1 MFRKGVVQVEKSTNK
16 RNEFDAYLP
25 TSYDEMKTL
34 GGDISE
40 AYKKY
45 AQWFERQPEGLL
57 GQRNEQA
64 DVLFRRMGITF
75 AVYGE
80 QTGVER
86 LIPFDPIPR
95 IVSHAAWEKL
105 NAGICQRVRALNCF
119 IHDVYTTQDI
129 LRAGVIDENKVLKNT
144 EYRPEVEGFCPA
156 NGVHVNISGID
167 IVRTADED
175 FFVLEDNL
183 RTPSGVSY
191 MLENREVMMRLFPD
205 LFKQYPVLPVNH
217 YPQELKKTL
226 MLAAPEHC
234 SDTPKCVVFTPGIY
248 NSAYFEHAFLAYEMG
263 VDLVQGQDLYVGD
276 DDCVYMRT
284 IEGAA
289 KVDVIYRRIDDAF
302 LDPEVFRK
310 DSVLGVKGLY
320 RAAMKK
326 NVTLVNA
333 IGNGVADDKSIY
345 PFVPKMI
352 EFYLGE
358 KPILS
363 NVHTYTLSKKDDYK
377 YVMDNIADLVV
388 KETHGSGGYGMLVG
402 PKSTREQIETFKEKI
417 KANPDNYIAQ
427 PTLALSSCPMYH
439 EEGLT
444 PAHVDLRPYA
454 LMQSSEKVVVV
465 PGALTRVA
473 MRKGSLV
480 VNSSQGG
487 GTKDTW
493 VLGA

>member
-1 MFRKGVVQVEKSTNK
+1 MTQVSKSDGESK
-16 RNEFDAYLP
+16 AFDTYLP
-25 TSYDEMKTL
+25 VSYDEMKTR
-34 GGDISE
+34 GGDVSDT
-40 AYKKY
+40 YKKY
-45 AQWFERQPEGLL
+45 TEWLKRQPDGIL

-95 IVSHAAWEKL
+95 IVSHRAWEKL
-105 NAGICQRVRALNCF
+105 NAGICQRVKALNRF
-119 IHDVYTTQDI
+119 IHDVYTTRDI
-129 LRAGVIDENKVLKNT
+129 IRAGIIAEDKVLKNT
-144 EYRPEVEGFCPA
+144 EYRPEVEGFIPA
-156 NGVHVNISGID
+156 NDVHVHISGID
-167 IVRTADED
+167 IVRTGDED

-191 MLENREVMMRLFPD
+191 MLENREVMMRLFPE
-205 LFKQYPVLPVNH
+205 LFKLYPVLPVNH

-226 MLAAPEHC
+226 MLAAPEHS
-234 SDTPKCVVFTPGIY
+234 SDTPRCVVFTPGIY

-263 VDLVQGQDLYVGD
+263 VDLVQGQDLFVDD

-310 DSVLGVKGLY
+310 DSVLGVKGLF

-333 IGNGVADDKSIY
+333 VGNGVADDKSIY
-345 PFVPKMI
+345 PYVPKMI

-363 NVHTYTLSKKDDYK
+363 NVRTYTLSQKDDYK
-377 YVMDNIADLVV
+377 YVMERLDELVV

-402 PKSTREQIETFKEKI
+402 PKSTKEQIETFREKI
-417 KANPDNYIAQ
+417 KAHPENYIAQ

-439 EEGLT
+439 EDGLT

-454 LMQSSEKVVVV
+454 LMQGADKVVVV

-493 VLGA
+493 VLGK